1 MTEQQKVSV
10 NGKDYDWSQM
20 TEPCR
25 NLFVRAQ
32 NGQNALNLMA
42 QLVELARVGQE
53 VIQNVLMKLLP
64 EDDEAPAAEG
74 EVIN

>member
-1 MTEQQKVSV
+1 
-10 NGKDYDWSQM
+10 M

-25 NLFVRAQ
+25 NLFVRVQ

-53 VIQNVLMKLLP
+53 VIQKDLMKLLP
-64 EDDEAPAAEG
+64 EDDEAPTAEG

>member
-1 MTEQQKVSV
+1 MTEQQKVNV

-53 VIQNVLMKLLP
+53 VIQNDLMKLMP
-64 EDDEAPAAEG
+64 EDDEAPTAEG